1 MKEIYLAGG
10 CFWGAEHYFRN
21 IEGVVDTEV
30 GFANGNT
37 PSPTYEQVYTDTTGY
52 AETVRVIY
60 NQEALPLNELLRAF
74 FCAIDPLSLNKQ
86 GEDEGTRYRTGVYY
100 TDPADLEPAEAVF
113 SEVQANFNA
122 PLAVELLPLKNFFT
136 ADGRHQDYLIKNPD
150 GYCHLPLKI
159 FRYPRLVS
167 DLKHLLGDEPDFV
180 ARLSNAAAL
189 LKEKMGFFW
198 TGFYLVG
205 PASVSSEIHG
215 HGTPSPDGKE
225 LILGPFQ
232 GPFACMRIGYGS
244 GVCGTAWK
252 EARTVVV
259 PDVEEFPGHIACSS
273 LSRSEIVVPIER
285 GGEVTGVLDI
295 DSAELSTFDHI
306 DAFWLERLVRIL

>member
-30 GFANGNT
+30 GFANGDT
-37 PSPTYEQVYTDTTGY
+37 LAPTYEQVYTDTTGY

-60 NQEALPLNELLRAF
+60 NPDGLPLDELLRAF

-86 GEDEGTRYRTGVYY
+86 GEDEGTRYRTGIYY
-100 TDPADLEPAEAVF
+100 TDPADLPVAMKVFEEIQAEY
-113 SEVQANFNA
+113 SS
-122 PLAVELLPLKNFFT
+122 PLAVELLPLKNFFV
-136 ADGRHQDYLIKNPD
+136 ADGRHQDYLVKNPD

-167 DLKHLLGDEPDFV
+167 DLRHLLGDEPDLV

-189 LKEKMGFFW
+189 IKEKMGFFW
-198 TGFYLVG
+198 VGFYLVG
-205 PASVSSEIHG
+205 PS
-215 HGTPSPDGKE
+215 DNGKE

-232 GPFACMRIGYGS
+232 GSVACMRIGYGR

>member
-21 IEGVVDTEV
+21 IDGVVDTEV
-30 GFANGNT
+30 GFANGDT

-60 NQEALPLNELLRAF
+60 NPDALPLDELLRAF
-74 FCAIDPLSLNKQ
+74 FCAIDPMSVNKQ

-100 TDPADLEPAEAVF
+100 TDPADVPIAMEVF
-113 SEVQANFNA
+113 GEIQAGCSG
-122 PLAVELLPLKNFFT
+122 PLAVELLPLKNFFV

-167 DLKHLLGDEPDFV
+167 DLRHLLGDEPDMV
-180 ARLSNAAAL
+180 ARLSNATAL

-198 TGFYLVG
+198 VGFYLVG
-205 PASVSSEIHG
+205 PAAPADAHG
-215 HGTPSPDGKE
+215 HGSPSPDGEE

-259 PDVEEFPGHIACSS
+259 PNVEEFPGHIACSS
-273 LSRSEIVVPIER
+273 ASKSEIVVPVFKNSK
-285 GGEVTGVLDI
+285 VTGVLDI
-295 DSAELSTFDHI
+295 DSDELSTFDHI
-306 DAFWLERLVRIL
+306 DAFWLQKYVSIL